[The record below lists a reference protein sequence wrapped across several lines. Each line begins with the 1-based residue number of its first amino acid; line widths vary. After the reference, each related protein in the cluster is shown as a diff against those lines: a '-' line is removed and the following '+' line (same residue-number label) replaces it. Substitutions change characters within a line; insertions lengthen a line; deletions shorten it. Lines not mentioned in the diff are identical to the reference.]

1 MIFVMEN
8 LKTPLDKGSFEDGC
22 WKESIKICRLNTAK
36 EIN

>member
-8 LKTPLDKGSFEDGC
+8 LKTPLDKGSVADRY